1 MPRRAAFLAG
11 FAFLLLLPRPAD
23 AQVNDK
29 TDLDALLFKALPPRC
44 IGPAGMSGRVTDLA
58 VVEKRPSTFYV
69 ASASGGLW
77 KTVNNGTTFTPLFD
91 REATVSLGAVA
102 VSQSHP
108 DIVWAG
114 TGEANARNSV
124 SWGDGVY
131 QSTDE
136 IGRAHV

>member
-1 MPRRAAFLAG
+1 MSRRSALLTGLA
-11 FAFLLLLPRPAD
+11 LLCLLPRPAA
-23 AQVNDK
+23 AQLNDK
-29 TDLDALLFKALPPRC
+29 TDLDSLLFKALPPRC
-44 IGPAGMSGRVTDLA
+44 IGPAVMSGRVTDLA

-108 DIVWAG
+108 DIVWVG
-114 TGEANARNSV
+114 TREA
-124 SWGDGVY
+124 
-131 QSTDE
+131 
-136 IGRAHV
+136 